1 MSNQNKISMDDKKLN
16 SVLEKCRV
24 TAANA
29 ADPVIAEALLPF
41 GYTKERLTEGIA
53 LYTETSL
60 AFQIQKKEY
69 TDQYY
74 AVSIYLSAFDNA
86 RKTFKNCLKIAR
98 IAFANNVEGLRLIPV
113 NLKIQAY
120 SEFKTAATNF
130 YRTVLDTPN
139 LMSALQKFGY
149 TTEQLETALAD
160 LTQLE
165 QLSQKRYL
173 EEGEAQTA
181 TENRNMKLEELRKY
195 CSDLR
200 VVAKIA
206 LADKPQ
212 QLEKLGIVVGNG
224 ARKKAVADSVPVPE
238 PAK

>member
-1 MSNQNKISMDDKKLN
+1 MDDEKLN

-24 TAANA
+24 TTANST
-29 ADPVIAEALLPF
+29 DSTIAEALLPF
-41 GYTKERLTEGIA
+41 GYTAERLTEGVT
-53 LYTETSL
+53 LYNETSL

-74 AVSIYLSAFDNA
+74 AVSVFLSAFDKA
-86 RKTFKNCLKIAR
+86 RKTLKNCLKIAR
-98 IAFANNVEGLRLIPV
+98 IAFADNVEGLRLIPV

-130 YRTVLDTPN
+130 YRTVLDTQN
-139 LMSALQKFGY
+139 LMSALQKYGY
-149 TTEQLETALAD
+149 TSEQLEVELVA

-165 QLSQKRYL
+165 LLSQNRYL

-181 TENRNMKLEELRKY
+181 TENRNKKLEELRKY

-224 ARKKAVADSVPVPE
+224 KPKKAAANTVPVPQPTE
-238 PAK
+238 